1 MIFTLLTLFPFPWHF
16 LYATNSFFDVSLITW
31 LLYQFPQKHTNNVK
45 KFCKFIF
52 KSFRIINWFA
62 YCIKCIRFPVIC
74 FAKFCNLALIP
85 SSFYNT
91 TFILSQK
98 EFQGNKIN
106 QVLDSEIWYLY
117 SNIFKINNYTRYK
130 RIFNIALQGCLRQ
143 GCMFVS

>member
-1 MIFTLLTLFPFPWHF
+1 MIFKLLTLFPFPWHF
-16 LYATNSFFDVSLITW
+16 LYATNSFFDISLITW

-85 SSFYNT
+85 SSYHNNREIRKSIKFL
-91 TFILSQK
+91 ILKYDICIQ
-98 EFQGNKIN
+98 I
-106 QVLDSEIWYLY
+106 YLY
-117 SNIFKINNYTRYK
+117 T

-143 GCMFVS
+143 GCMLIS

>member
-62 YCIKCIRFPVIC
+62 HCIKCIRFPVIC
-74 FAKFCNLALIP
+74 LAKFCNLALIP
-85 SSFYNT
+85 SSFYNNRD
-91 TFILSQK
+91 
-98 EFQGNKIN
+98 NKIN

-130 RIFNIALQGCLRQ
+130 RIFNIAQQGCLGQR
-143 GCMFVS
+143 CMLVS

>member
-85 SSFYNT
+85 SSFYN
-91 TFILSQK
+91 
-98 EFQGNKIN
+98 NR
-106 QVLDSEIWYLY
+106 DYL
-117 SNIFKINNYTRYK
+117 
-130 RIFNIALQGCLRQ
+130 
-143 GCMFVS
+143 CMFFASSLYHKKNFKVTKSIKFLILKYDIFIQIYLR